1 MGQKGK
7 VYYYGWENFRQNP
20 FTNDDRIVA
29 KLAYN
34 YFVKAVDK
42 GYRGFEKINWMKEN
56 EKDILYG
63 RAQWFMAIDKVKRSR
78 VISTTT
84 SEYEWVNENLKAE
97 SGWK

>member
-1 MGQKGK
+1 
-7 VYYYGWENFRQNP
+7 
-20 FTNDDRIVA
+20 
-29 KLAYN
+29 
-34 YFVKAVDK
+34 
-42 GYRGFEKINWMKEN
+42 MKEN